1 MMASAVDSDRREAD
15 GHMSDELVIRA
26 RNGDREAF
34 SQLADASFDRL
45 FRVARLILRDD
56 DLAAD
61 AVQDAYLSAWRH
73 IRAVREPERFEA
85 WLRRLL
91 VRACYRQA
99 SRVGRRRA
107 VEVVAISFDPP
118 SRGDA
123 IADLATRDELEH
135 AFRRLTAAERAV
147 LIVHHYLDLGDRD
160 AATALDIPI
169 GTFKSRL
176 SRATSALRGALEAE
190 ARVPGVLKESTR

>member
-1 MMASAVDSDRREAD
+1 
-15 GHMSDELVIRA
+15 MSDELVIRA

-34 SQLADASFDRL
+34 SQLAAASFDSL

-61 AVQDAYLSAWRH
+61 AVQDAFLSAWRH
-73 IRAVREPERFEA
+73 VRAVREPDRFEA

-99 SRVGRRRA
+99 RRLGRRRA
-107 VEVVAISFDPP
+107 VEVVAIAFDPP

-123 IADLATRDELEH
+123 IADLAMRDELEH
-135 AFRRLTAAERAV
+135 AFRRLTPAERAV
-147 LIVHHYLDLGDRD
+147 LVVHHYLDLPDRD
-160 AATALDIPI
+160 AAVTLGIPT

-176 SRATSALRGALEAE
+176 NRATAALRGALEAE
-190 ARVPGVLKESTR
+190 ARVPAVLKESTR

>member
-26 RNGDREAF
+26 RDGDREAF

-99 SRVGRRRA
+99 SRIGRRRA
-107 VEVVAISFDPP
+107 VEVVAIAFDPP
-118 SRGDA
+118 ARSDPG
-123 IADLATRDELEH
+123 ADLAIRDEIER
-135 AFRRLTAAERAV
+135 AFQRLTAAQRAV
-147 LIVHHYLDLGDRD
+147 LVVHHYLDLPDRD
-160 AATALDIPI
+160 AAVALGVPV

-176 SRATSALRGALEAE
+176 NRATAALRGAIEAE
-190 ARVPGVLKESTR
+190 ARIPAVLTESTR